1 MRTRVQSKLSPSRER
16 EERLRTARAAAQPL
30 RVVSP
35 TTASVSIQLRFV
47 GGSDPLHATQSF
59 VLYPAAKA
67 CFAYPC
73 PYGDCDGIYDL
84 VAEASRT
91 LSGQKTRVTGVCE
104 CTGMRSR
111 DGLQRQPC
119 GLRMSYTIS
128 AKHESLESATP
139 HLAR

>member
-1 MRTRVQSKLSPSRER
+1 MRPRAQGKLSPSRER
-16 EERLRTARAAAQPL
+16 EERLRTARASAQPL
-30 RVVSP
+30 RAVSP
-35 TTASVSIQLRFV
+35 TTAFVSVQLRFV
-47 GGSDPLHATQSF
+47 PALEPLHAAQSF

-84 VAEASRT
+84 AAEASRT
-91 LSGQKTRVTGVCE
+91 LSGEKSRVTGVSE
-104 CTGMRSR
+104 CAGTRSR

-128 AKHESLESATP
+128 AKQLPESV
-139 HLAR
+139 